1 MSAIHIYIYIPRTL
15 RVGTQTPRRAAN
27 PDTRR
32 TLGRESGTGGRERGG
47 QQLILR
53 FTDRIIFSAPSL
65 TLTPQRTTTA
75 VKIKIDKTNCE
86 SIYTYFF
93 FFTIFAF

>member
-1 MSAIHIYIYIPRTL
+1 MIYYYILRTL
-15 RVGTQTPRRAAN
+15 RVGTRTPRRAAN
-27 PDTRR
+27 SGTRR
-32 TLGRESGTGGRERGG
+32 TLGRESCTGGHERGG

-53 FTDRIIFSAPSL
+53 FTDRIIFSAPPL

-86 SIYTYFF
+86 SISFF